1 MTPNRPDST
10 APSDDADRLTE
21 LDDATRT
28 FVEDFASSWE
38 SANNARMD
46 GRVLGL
52 LIIVDEPYLS
62 SARIAHL
69 LQASTGA
76 VSMATRALVTVGFL
90 KRHALPGDR
99 AHYFRVEDDV
109 WGAFLSGER
118 EYLRRMKGTVIG
130 GLGLVPADAAGPRT
144 RLRNAQRYMTW
155 LEGYH
160 RKMLADWEAY
170 RDAVSDD
177 DAVDAE
183 GAGPEGAAPKA
194 AASEGAS
201 ASPTALGTDDHTKDE
216 TP

>member
-1 MTPNRPDST
+1 MTTNHT
-10 APSDDADRLTE
+10 ETMAPSDDADRLTE

-109 WGAFLSGER
+109 WGTFLSGER

-170 RDAVSDD
+170 RDAV
-177 DAVDAE
+177 DADSLE
-183 GAGPEGAAPKA
+183 GEALDEQDA
-194 AASEGAS
+194 AAS
-201 ASPTALGTDDHTKDE
+201 PTVSGTDDHAKDE

>member
-1 MTPNRPDST
+1 MTPRPAETPT
-10 APSDDADRLTE
+10 ARDEAARLTE
-21 LDDATRT
+21 LDDETRT

-62 SARIAHL
+62 SAQIAQL

-90 KRHALPGDR
+90 KRHSLPGDR

-109 WGAFLSGER
+109 WGTFLSGER
-118 EYLRRMKGTVIG
+118 EYLRRMKGTVAG
-130 GLGLVPADAAGPRT
+130 GLDLVPAEAAGPRT

-170 RDAVSDD
+170 RDATDGEPAD
-177 DAVDAE
+177 
-183 GAGPEGAAPKA
+183 GATPG
-194 AASEGAS
+194 
-201 ASPTALGTDDHTKDE
+201 GTDPADDVKDD

>member
-1 MTPNRPDST
+1 MTETPSAADAVRP
-10 APSDDADRLTE
+10 TE
-21 LDDATRT
+21 LDDETRT

-38 SANNARMD
+38 SANNTRMD

-62 SARIAHL
+62 SARIARL

-76 VSMATRALVTVGFL
+76 VSMATRALVSVGFI

-130 GLGLVPADAAGPRT
+130 GLGLVAEDAAGHRT

-170 RDAVSDD
+170 RDAAEDVDTGTGTATADPTIEPPADRQKDD
-177 DAVDAE
+177 
-183 GAGPEGAAPKA
+183 
-194 AASEGAS
+194 
-201 ASPTALGTDDHTKDE
+201 

>member
-1 MTPNRPDST
+1 MSQNATQPHPLSET
-10 APSDDADRLTE
+10 SAPSDDASHLTE

-62 SARIAHL
+62 SAQIAHL

-109 WGAFLSGER
+109 WGTFLSGER

-130 GLGLVPADAAGPRT
+130 GLDLVPADAAGPRT

-170 RDAVSDD
+170 RDA
-177 DAVDAE
+177 AEAAEAGDAE
-183 GAGPEGAAPKA
+183 PNEHAPNEQEK
-194 AASEGAS
+194 
-201 ASPTALGTDDHTKDE
+201 DD

>member
-1 MTPNRPDST
+1 MTPNRTESP
-10 APSDDADRLTE
+10 APSDDDRRTE

-38 SANNARMD
+38 SANNTRMD

-52 LIIVDEPYLS
+52 LIIVNESYLS

-76 VSMATRALVTVGFL
+76 VSMATRALVNVGFI

-99 AHYFRVEDDV
+99 SHYFRVEDDV

-118 EYLRRMKGTVIG
+118 EYLRRMKGTVVR
-130 GLGLVPADAAGPRT
+130 GLGLVPDEAAGPRT

-170 RDAVSDD
+170 RDAANDD
-177 DAVDAE
+177 DVALDTEDA
-183 GAGPEGAAPKA
+183 P
-194 AASEGAS
+194 
-201 ASPTALGTDDHTKDE
+201 ASPTASGTDDHAKDD

>member
-1 MTPNRPDST
+1 MTPNPSSALDDDDRP
-10 APSDDADRLTE
+10 AE

-76 VSMATRALVTVGFL
+76 VSMATRALVGVGFL

-130 GLGLVPADAAGPRT
+130 GLDLVSADAAGPRT

-160 RKMLADWEAY
+160 RKMLSDWEAY
-170 RDAVSDD
+170 RDADGV
-177 DAVDAE
+177 AE
-183 GAGPEGAAPKA
+183 IDGAAGA
-194 AASEGAS
+194 AIPE
-201 ASPTALGTDDHTKDE
+201 TDDPPKGD

>member
-130 GLGLVPADAAGPRT
+130 GLGLVPADATGPRT

-183 GAGPEGAAPKA
+183 GAGPDGAPP
-194 AASEGAS
+194 EGAS
-201 ASPTALGTDDHTKDE
+201 ASPTALGTNDHTKDE